1 MKKLLLRLA
10 HVVVIALVGIFGEY
24 APVNESF
31 GKYAFWLAFAIGLVK
46 LIYDCAIEFKKG
58 NIFNRHLPVAI
69 SLTVLFVFGTNLT
82 VILAIILYFATD
94 ILCDYISSGYDKKAE
109 NLSKIIPAKAR
120 VYKDG
125 KMIEINSDDLRP
137 GRIVVVKQGE
147 IIPSDGRLFNQSGEV
162 DVSFLTGKRKTAKV
176 SKDQD
181 VFAGSINMGKTI
193 QVEITKS
200 QEDSIFMHM
209 IRKAQNAM
217 DEKNDG
223 FIDNMKKY
231 NKRAYVLFVVAAL
244 VVSFGPPMI
253 GGFEYGPWISRGML
267 LLAAVGFDRLPYIVE
282 ITTRSLIYDL
292 FFKGVVTDRNA
303 VYKMAD
309 TTGILLEKSQRF
321 AEGVYIIDHIEEE
334 GCSKEELITM
344 AGHLEYFS
352 DHLIARALVDG
363 YIQVAR
369 YQGVVDINPVKIS
382 LVDSFEEIKGKGVT
396 GNVAGKFTC
405 VGNRKLMELLNIKN
419 LPESDE
425 FDLIYV
431 AINQQY
437 CGCFAMKYIQKPGV
451 EDVYAAWSDAGIS
464 KYAIL
469 DGREEDISAELK
481 NEIED
486 GEKIAFV
493 GVDNH
498 HGESK
503 HVDLSVIVD
512 CLENKMISRG
522 DMEMMDCKLSD
533 IAEVK
538 ALINTKLSSA
548 MVKVYILAAV
558 KVVYIVSAIMSLP
571 VYIPILLDAIAE
583 VLVVKKLF
591 KDHRRKKVNLDL
603 EDE

>member
-253 GGFEYGPWISRGML
+253 GGFEYAPWISRGML

-282 ITTRSLIYDL
+282 ITIESLIYDL

>member
-176 SKDQD
+176 SKDQA

-253 GGFEYGPWISRGML
+253 GGFEYAPWISRGML

-282 ITTRSLIYDL
+282 ITIESLIYDL

>member
-282 ITTRSLIYDL
+282 ITIESLIYDL

>member
-137 GRIVVVKQGE
+137 GRIVVVEQGE

-253 GGFEYGPWISRGML
+253 GGFEYAPWISRGML

-282 ITTRSLIYDL
+282 ITIESLIYDL

>member
-1 MKKLLLRLA
+1 
-10 HVVVIALVGIFGEY
+10 
-24 APVNESF
+24 
-31 GKYAFWLAFAIGLVK
+31 
-46 LIYDCAIEFKKG
+46 
-58 NIFNRHLPVAI
+58 
-69 SLTVLFVFGTNLT
+69 
-82 VILAIILYFATD
+82 
-94 ILCDYISSGYDKKAE
+94 
-109 NLSKIIPAKAR
+109 
-120 VYKDG
+120 
-125 KMIEINSDDLRP
+125 
-137 GRIVVVKQGE
+137 
-147 IIPSDGRLFNQSGEV
+147 
-162 DVSFLTGKRKTAKV
+162 
-176 SKDQD
+176 
-181 VFAGSINMGKTI
+181 MGKTI

>member
-31 GKYAFWLAFAIGLVK
+31 GKYAFWLAFAIGLAK

-58 NIFNRHLPVAI
+58 NIFNRHLPVVI
-69 SLTVLFVFGTNLT
+69 SLTVLFAFGADLA
-82 VILAIILYFATD
+82 VIIAMILYFAAD

-125 KMIEINSDDLRP
+125 KTIEIDSEDLRP

-223 FIDNMKKY
+223 FIDNIKKY
-231 NKRAYVLFVVAAL
+231 SKSAYVLFVVAAL
-244 VVSFGPPMI
+244 VVSFAPPMI

>member
-253 GGFEYGPWISRGML
+253 GGFEYAPWISRGML

>member
-125 KMIEINSDDLRP
+125 KMIEIKSDDLRP

-223 FIDNMKKY
+223 FIGNMKKY

>member
-125 KMIEINSDDLRP
+125 KMIEIKSDDLRP

>member
-125 KMIEINSDDLRP
+125 KMIEIKSDDLRP

-253 GGFEYGPWISRGML
+253 GGFEYAPWISRGML

-282 ITTRSLIYDL
+282 ITIESLIYDL